1 MRVLLALAGF
11 ALTACHQAPSP
22 TVFLDPALAVLV
34 PRDTTLLAGV
44 RMQRLRATSF
54 YAEVAKEA
62 PRLSRFRGDV
72 GLQDDADV
80 WEYLIASNGSDWVA
94 LMRGKFSEM
103 GMEPRS
109 KKTGAM
115 RISHKGVSVIG
126 DERGAV
132 AFLNPTTAIAGP
144 VSAIKKAL
152 DERNSNTGV
161 PDPLERLARELSSSN
176 ETWVVSV
183 GPVPGFLPVSHV
195 STAAVGINPQS
206 RRFQARIEA
215 DSESDAEAIGR
226 DLSGDVNGRTV
237 TASGAIPARLLVWL
251 LGN

>member
-1 MRVLLALAGF
+1 MRVLLALGAF
-11 ALTACHQAPSP
+11 AVTACHQAPSP

-44 RMQRLRATSF
+44 RMQRLRSTSF
-54 YAEVAKEA
+54 YAQVTKEP
-62 PRLSRFRGDV
+62 PRLARFRDNV

-115 RISHKGVSVIG
+115 RISHAGVSVIG

-144 VSAIKKAL
+144 FNSIKKAL
-152 DERNSNTGV
+152 DERNSTTGV
-161 PDPLERLARELSSSN
+161 PDALERLASELSSSN
-176 ETWVVSV
+176 EAWLVSM
-183 GPVPGFLPVSHV
+183 GPVPGFLPVSRV
-195 STAAVGINPQS
+195 RTAAIGLNLQS
-206 RRFQARIEA
+206 RTFQARIET
-215 DSESDAEAIGR
+215 DSEAQAEAVGR
-226 DLSGDVNGRTV
+226 DLNGGVKARTV
-237 TASGAIPARLLVWL
+237 TASGAIPDRLLVWL
-251 LGN
+251 LGK